1 MIQMNLQNRLKDFE
15 NKLIVA
21 GGKGK
26 LGSLGYVHTAVF
38 KMSNQQG
45 PTVQHV
51 ELCSVL
57 RGSLY
62 ERGLLGRMD
71 TCICMTE
78 FLHYSHE
85 TTTILSISY
94 IPMQNVFGVKKLKFL
109 KRDLM
114 ETSIT
119 TCNQI
124 LLEPDS

>member
-78 FLHYSHE
+78 FLLCSPKTM
-85 TTTILSISY
+85 TTLFV
-94 IPMQNVFGVKKLKFL
+94 N
-109 KRDLM
+109 
-114 ETSIT
+114 
-119 TCNQI
+119 
-124 LLEPDS
+124 LLYPNTK